1 MVMKPAHVPF
11 HLNEGLGLF
20 AILTFVGV
28 NKACCKRTSKA
39 TFRKAQISNKLIFSH
54 HDKNSIKYAI
64 LILICMIIHLSKG
77 WWAIK
82 CNKITRKHFVRMFK
96 VLCRGNGFLQ
106 PPSKKERE
114 NLFTKTFYNRLEQVS
129 RVSEGR
135 LVNFCAISEH
145 WTLFSRGKV
154 TRATGH
160 SLWGKRCVGALLLQ
174 NMPSGPQSC
183 SLAFSATPPA
193 AKSLRILCPWGSLR

>member
-11 HLNEGLGLF
+11 HLNEGLDLY

-54 HDKNSIKYAI
+54 HDKNSIKYAR

-82 CNKITRKHFVRMFK
+82 CNKITRKHFVRVFK
-96 VLCRGNGFLQ
+96 VLCSGNGLLQ

-129 RVSEGR
+129 KESQKVVWSTFVLSQSAGP
-135 LVNFCAISEH
+135 
-145 WTLFSRGKV
+145 LFIWGKV

-174 NMPSGPQSC
+174 NMPSGPELLSC
-183 SLAFSATPPA
+183 
-193 AKSLRILCPWGSLR
+193 ILSNSSSC

>member
-11 HLNEGLGLF
+11 HLNEGLDLF

-54 HDKNSIKYAI
+54 HDKNSIKYAR

-82 CNKITRKHFVRMFK
+82 CNKITRKHFVRVFK
-96 VLCRGNGFLQ
+96 VLCSGNGFLQ

-129 RVSEGR
+129 KESQKVVWSTFVLSQSTEHSSSEGR
-135 LVNFCAISEH
+135 SHGQQDTHSGVNGAWELYCCKTCPVVH
-145 WTLFSRGKV
+145 RV
-154 TRATGH
+154 
-160 SLWGKRCVGALLLQ
+160 ALLHSQQLLQ
-174 NMPSGPQSC
+174 
-183 SLAFSATPPA
+183 L
-193 AKSLRILCPWGSLR
+193 LRAWGYCVLEEV